1 MFKKARLILTITLL
15 LLTVGVSAQFT
26 TSSMSGKVEDMQ
38 KEPIIGATIQAV
50 HEASGTR
57 YGAITNVDGRFS
69 IQGMRTGKFVVEI
82 SFIGYQTVKVKDVA
96 LQLGVNFPLDIFMKE
111 SSELLDEV
119 VVLGTASKFVGV
131 KTGATTNVS
140 NEQMQ
145 FLPSINRSL
154 NDFTRLS
161 PYSGAG
167 NTFSGR
173 DGRTNTFTIDGAN
186 LNNNFGLSSTLPGGG
201 NPISLDAIEELQV
214 VVAPFDVRQT
224 NFVGGGVNAITK
236 SGTNMFRGSA
246 YTYLRN
252 ENYRGNKVDGF
263 DLGERAKESK
273 EVYGV
278 TFGGPIIK
286 NKLFFFVNGEY
297 ENQPQPVTKYKLSK
311 DGQIDPN
318 DSFVSRVTAK
328 NMQDFA
334 DILQNTYAYNPGS
347 YTDYSGGTKNYKFL
361 GRIDWNITDAHKL
374 SVRYN
379 YTTNSQDMPTNATST
394 VGNRTSAGRIS
405 EYGMAFRNNCYSMDN
420 TVWSWTAELNSRFN
434 NDLANR
440 LLFTYSYI
448 EDMRGSLSSPFP
460 HIDIWDGSNQAFM
473 SAGYELFSWNNG
485 VKNNTLN
492 IQDNITWTLG
502 KHKIIGGLSYEYQK
516 ASNSFMRFGTG
527 YYKFASFDDFQK
539 GNAPIS
545 FGLTYGYSGN
555 LNPAPEVSFAQS
567 ALYLQDEWDIS
578 DNFKLTYGVRA
589 DLLTFLTDVE
599 TNQAYKKLDWK
610 DHFVAKDAPNY
621 ANYEAPVIDTGKW
634 PGSSVLFSPRI
645 GFNWDIK
652 GDRSLVLRGGTGVFT
667 GRVPLVFF
675 TNMPTNGMMLQNTIQ
690 YTDKKDGNEN
700 FIYQAEF
707 DKLAASANGGKYP
720 TTVDEMVRVLGLPTT
735 SPYNNADAQVN
746 AAAVVGIADDF
757 KLPQVWKNSLA
768 IDYRLPV
775 YFPMTLTLE
784 AMVNKDINAVTMEN
798 YNVTNVGNLER
809 FSGEDDRYNYK
820 TGKNVQKDVTGGAV
834 VLKNTSKGYS
844 STINAMVT
852 AQPIPDLN
860 LMFSYTHTV
869 SKEITG
875 LPGNQAY
882 SSWQN
887 VYSVNGPNEA
897 GLSSSQ
903 YVTPNKVIASA
914 SYRIKEGKNL
924 ATNIGLYYAGYNSGT
939 YSYIYNN
946 DMNGDGASYDLLYIP
961 KTKDELQ
968 FMDVNLKD
976 GSIVKA
982 ETQRD
987 IFWNFI
993 EQDNYL
999 KNHKGEYAE
1008 AYGASMPWVHRFDLK
1023 IAQDFKLKVGKTMNT
1038 LQISLDILNVGNLLN
1053 SAWGVTKTTSS
1064 CNYGKL
1070 LNYQKL
1076 DSENR
1081 PVYSLYS
1088 YDKPSQSY
1096 QAPTLNE
1103 KSTTFTTYKNS
1114 NNCWQLQI
1122 GVRYIFN

>member
-1 MFKKARLILTITLL
+1 MLKRVRLILTVALL
-15 LLTVGVSAQFT
+15 LLAVGVNAQFT

-50 HEASGTR
+50 HEASGSR
-57 YGAITNVDGRFS
+57 YGAITNVEGRFS
-69 IQGMRTGKFVVEI
+69 IQGMRTGKYVVEI
-82 SFIGYQTVKVKDVA
+82 SFIGYQTVKVTDVI
-96 LQLGVNFPLDIFMKE
+96 LQLGVNYPLDITMKE

-119 VVLGTASKFVGV
+119 LIVGTASKFSGV

-140 NEQMQ
+140 NDQMQ
-145 FLPSINRSL
+145 LLPSIDRSL
-154 NDFTRLS
+154 SDFTRLS

-167 NTFSGR
+167 NTLSGR

-246 YTYLRN
+246 YTYQKN
-252 ENYRGNKVDGF
+252 ENFRGNKVDGF

-297 ENQPQPVTKYKLSK
+297 ENQPKPITKYKLSTN
-311 DGQIDPN
+311 GQLDPN
-318 DSFVSRVTAK
+318 DNFVSRVTAK
-328 NMQDFA
+328 DMQDFA
-334 DILQNTYAYNPGS
+334 DILENTYGYNPGS

-379 YTTNSQDMPTNATST
+379 YTTNSQDIPTNATST

-434 NDLANR
+434 NNLANR

-460 HIDIWDGSNQAFM
+460 QLDIWDGSGQAFM

-516 ASNSFMRFGTG
+516 ATNSFMRFGTG
-527 YYKFASFDDFQK
+527 YYKFASFDDFK
-539 GNAPIS
+539 NGRAPIS
-545 FGLTYGYSGN
+545 FGLTYGYDGN

-578 DNFKLTYGVRA
+578 DNFKLTYGIRA
-589 DLLTFLTDVE
+589 DLLTFLADLQ
-599 TNQAYKKLDWK
+599 TNEAYKKLNWK
-610 DHFVAKDAPNY
+610 DHFIAKDAPGY
-621 ANYEAPVIDTGKW
+621 ADYKAPVIDTGKW
-634 PGSSVLFSPRI
+634 PDTSVLFSPRV

-652 GDRSLVLRGGTGVFT
+652 GDRTLVLRGGTGVFT

-675 TNMPTNGMMLQNTIQ
+675 TNMPTNAMMLQNTIQ
-690 YTDKKDGNEN
+690 YTDAKEKDGSYT
-700 FIYQAEF
+700 YQAYF
-707 DKLAASANGGKYP
+707 DKLAASANGGKLP
-720 TTVDEMVRVLGLPTT
+720 TTVDEMIKVLGLPTS
-735 SPYNNADAQVN
+735 SPYTNADATVS
-746 AAAVVGIADDF
+746 AATVVGVAEDF

-809 FSGEDDRYNYK
+809 FSGSDDRYNYR
-820 TGKNVQKDVTGGAV
+820 TGKNVQSGVTGGAV

-844 STINAMVT
+844 SSINAMVT

-897 GLSSSQ
+897 DLASSQ

-924 ATNIGLYYAGYNSGT
+924 ATNIGLYYAGYNAGT

-946 DMNGDGASYDLLYIP
+946 DMNGDGSSYDLMYIP

-968 FMDVNLKD
+968 FMDVNLED
-976 GSIVKA
+976 GTVMTA

-987 IFWNFI
+987 IFWKFL
-993 EQDNYL
+993 EQDGYL

-1008 AYGASMPWVHRFDLK
+1008 SYGAKMPWVHRFDLK
-1023 IAQDFKLKVGKTMNT
+1023 VAQDFKVKVGKTMNT
-1038 LQISLDILNVGNLLN
+1038 LQVSFDILNVGNLLN

-1064 CNYGKL
+1064 SNYGKL
-1070 LNYQKL
+1070 LNYQKV
-1076 DSENR
+1076 DANNV

-1088 YDKPSQSY
+1088 YNSKGKFYES
-1096 QAPTLNE
+1096 PTLTE

-1114 NNCWQLQI
+1114 TNCWQLQI
-1122 GVRYIFN
+1122 GIRYIFN

>member
-1 MFKKARLILTITLL
+1 MLTVIALLI
-15 LLTVGVSAQFT
+15 TVGVNAQFT

-38 KEPIIGATIQAV
+38 KEPIIGATIQAI
-50 HEASGTR
+50 HEASGSR

-69 IQGMRTGKFVVEI
+69 IQGMRTGKYIVEI
-82 SFIGYQTVKVKDVA
+82 SFIGYQSVKVTDVT
-96 LQLGVNFPLDIFMKE
+96 LQLGVNYPMDVFMKE

-119 VVLGTASKFVGV
+119 VVLGTATKFAGV

-145 FLPSINRSL
+145 LLPSIDRSL
-154 NDFTRLS
+154 SDFTRLS
-161 PYSGAG
+161 PYAGAN
-167 NTFSGR
+167 NTISGR

-246 YTYLRN
+246 YTYQKN
-252 ENYRGNKVDGF
+252 EKFRGNKVDGF
-263 DLGERAKESK
+263 DLGERSIESK

-297 ENQPQPVTKYKLSK
+297 ENQPRPVTKFKVSA

-318 DSFVSRVTAK
+318 DNFVSRVTAQD
-328 NMQDFA
+328 MQGFA
-334 DILQNTYAYNPGS
+334 DILQNTYGYNPGS
-347 YTDYSGGTKNYKFL
+347 YTDYDGGTQNYKFL

-379 YTTNSQDMPTNATST
+379 YTTNSQDLPTNGSST
-394 VGNRTSAGRIS
+394 VGSRTSAGRLS
-405 EYGMAFRNNCYSMDN
+405 QYAMAFRNNCYSMDN
-420 TVWSWTAELNSRFN
+420 TVWSLTAELNSRFGN
-434 NDLANR
+434 NLANR
-440 LLFTYSYI
+440 FLFTYANI

-460 HIDIWDGSNQAFM
+460 HIDIWDGTGQAFM

-527 YYKFASFDDFQK
+527 YYKFASFEDFQK
-539 GNAPIS
+539 GEAPTA
-545 FGLTYGYSGN
+545 FGLTYGYNGE
-555 LNPAPEVSFAQS
+555 LNPSPEVSFAQS
-567 ALYLQDEWDIS
+567 ALYLQDEWDVT
-578 DNFKLTYGVRA
+578 DRFKLTYGIRA
-589 DLLTFLTDVE
+589 DLLTFLTDLE
-599 TNQAYKKLDWK
+599 SNEAYKKLDWK

-621 ANYEAPVIDTGKW
+621 DNYKAPVIDTGKW
-634 PGSSVLFSPRI
+634 PGTSVLFSPRV
-645 GFNWDIK
+645 GFNWDVT
-652 GDRSLVLRGGTGVFT
+652 GDRTLVVRGGTGIFT

-675 TNMPTNGMMLQNTIQ
+675 TNMPTNAGMLQSTIQ
-690 YTDKKDGNEN
+690 YTPEHN
-700 FIYQAEF
+700 QAELN
-707 DKLAASANGGKYP
+707 KLAASANGGKYP
-720 TTVDEMVRVLGLPTT
+720 TSVNEMIQVLGLPTS
-735 SPYNNADAQVN
+735 SPYSDANAQV
-746 AAAVVGIADDF
+746 AGAAVVGIVDDF

-768 IDYRLPV
+768 VDYRLPV
-775 YFPMTLTLE
+775 SFPMTLTVE
-784 AMVNKDINAVTMEN
+784 AMVNKDINAVSMEN
-798 YNVTNVGNLER
+798 YNITNVGNLER
-809 FSGEDDRYNYK
+809 FSGADDRYNYR
-820 TGKNVQKDVTGGAV
+820 TGTNVQSGVTGGAI

-844 STINAMVT
+844 SSINAMLT
-852 AQPIPDLN
+852 AQPISNLN
-860 LMFSYTHTV
+860 LMLSYTHTV

-887 VYSVNGPNEA
+887 LYSVNGPNEA
-897 GLSSSQ
+897 GLASSQ
-903 YVTPNKVIASA
+903 YVTPNKLIASA
-914 SYRIKEGKNL
+914 SYRINEGKNF
-924 ATNIGLYYAGYNSGT
+924 ATNIGLYYAGYNSGM
-939 YSYIYNN
+939 YSYYYNN
-946 DMNGDGASYDLLYIP
+946 DMNGDDASYDLMYIP

-968 FMDVNLKD
+968 FMDVNMKD
-976 GSIVKA
+976 GTIVTA

-987 IFWNFI
+987 IFWNFL
-993 EQDNYL
+993 ERDEYL
-999 KNHKGEYAE
+999 SSHKGEYAKS
-1008 AYGASMPWVHRFDLK
+1008 YDSKMPWVHRFDLK

-1038 LQISLDILNVGNLLN
+1038 LQVSLDILNVGNLLN
-1053 SAWGVTKTTSS
+1053 DAWGVTKTTSS
-1064 CNYGKL
+1064 CNNGKL
-1070 LNYQKL
+1070 LNYVKA
-1076 DSENR
+1076 DGNNR
-1081 PVYSLYS
+1081 PIYSLYS
-1088 YDKPSQSY
+1088 YVSGGKYYKS
-1096 QAPTLNE
+1096 PTLTD

-1114 NNCWQLQI
+1114 SNCWQLQI